1 MSSSPTEKKPKL
13 DIQEVLSAYQKVITP
28 QLAHV
33 VPERF
38 TTELMNKMYGPAR
51 YEYDCDAIS
60 QAISVPVWEILNRG
74 GKRWRPVLLLLTA
87 EALGKKADDVV
98 DFVSLCEIVHN
109 GTLAVDD
116 IEDNSDLRR
125 GKPALHL
132 MFGVDIA
139 INAGNAMYYLPLL
152 VLKERKES
160 LPPATLIAAYEVYS
174 QEMINL
180 HFGQGMDIWWH
191 SGKGNDPN
199 TQQYLQMCA
208 FKTGTLAR
216 LSAKLAA
223 LVCGATA
230 QQVEAIGKFA
240 ETIGVAFQIQD
251 DILNLVG
258 DKFSE
263 LKGLGEDIHEGKR
276 TLMVLHCLEHATP
289 AKAARLKEIL
299 NSHPSDQTVIN
310 EAIAL
315 IKETDSITHAAK
327 VAKEIVNVAWSD
339 VETSLP
345 DTPAKLKLKAFA
357 DYLVEREI

>member
-1 MSSSPTEKKPKL
+1 
-13 DIQEVLSAYQKVITP
+13 
-28 QLAHV
+28 
-33 VPERF
+33 
-38 TTELMNKMYGPAR
+38 
-51 YEYDCDAIS
+51 
-60 QAISVPVWEILNRG
+60 
-74 GKRWRPVLLLLTA
+74 
-87 EALGKKADDVV
+87 
-98 DFVSLCEIVHN
+98 
-109 GTLAVDD
+109 
-116 IEDNSDLRR
+116 
-125 GKPALHL
+125 

-152 VLKERKES
+152 VLKERKDS

-276 TLMVLHCLEHATP
+276 TLMVLHCLQHATP

-299 NSHPSDQTVIN
+299 NSHPSDQTIIN

>member
-1 MSSSPTEKKPKL
+1 
-13 DIQEVLSAYQKVITP
+13 
-28 QLAHV
+28 
-33 VPERF
+33 
-38 TTELMNKMYGPAR
+38 
-51 YEYDCDAIS
+51 
-60 QAISVPVWEILNRG
+60 LNRG

-87 EALGKKADDVV
+87 EALGKQADDVV

-132 MFGVDIA
+132 MFGVDVA

-152 VLKERKES
+152 VLKERKAT
-160 LPPATLIAAYEVYS
+160 LAPATLIAAYEVYA

-191 SGKGNDPN
+191 SGKGADPN
-199 TQQYLQMCA
+199 SQQYLQMCA

-223 LVCGATA
+223 LVCGATPP
-230 QQVEAIGKFA
+230 QVEAIGRFA

-251 DILNLVG
+251 DILNLAG

-276 TLMVLHCLEHATP
+276 TLMVLHCFEHATP
-289 AKAARLKEIL
+289 EKAARLKAIL
-299 NSHPSDQTVIN
+299 NSHPSDQAVIN
-310 EAIAL
+310 EAIDI
-315 IKETDSITHAAK
+315 IKSTNSIAHAAK
-327 VAKEIVNVAWSD
+327 VARDIVAEAWKD

>member
-1 MSSSPTEKKPKL
+1 
-13 DIQEVLSAYQKVITP
+13 
-28 QLAHV
+28 
-33 VPERF
+33 
-38 TTELMNKMYGPAR
+38 
-51 YEYDCDAIS
+51 
-60 QAISVPVWEILNRG
+60 
-74 GKRWRPVLLLLTA
+74 LLLVA
-87 EALGKKADDVV
+87 EALGKTADDVV

-152 VLKERKES
+152 VLKERKDTLS
-160 LPPATLIAAYEVYS
+160 PATLIAAYEVYS

-199 TQQYLQMCA
+199 SQQYLQMCA

-230 QQVEAIGKFA
+230 TQVEAIGKFA

-276 TLMVLHCLEHATP
+276 TLMVLHSLEHATP

-299 NSHPSDQTVIN
+299 NSHPSDQTIIN
-310 EAIAL
+310 EAIAI
-315 IKETDSITHAAK
+315 IKETDSINHAAK